1 MRFIEVC
8 ATSLFDVEQAVEG
21 GASRVE
27 LCSALE
33 LGGITPS
40 YGLIKQVLERCR
52 IKTNILI
59 RARGGDFVYTKE
71 EIDTMIEDIRMCKR
85 LGVNGV
91 VIGALTS
98 DGDIDIEAV
107 RRMVDAAKPELEV
120 TFHRAFDRAGN
131 PHEALEQIISLG
143 CDTLLTSGQQEESA
157 EYGVKLLAELV
168 KQSNSRITI
177 MPGKGVRTSNIDYI
191 EKISGATQFHST
203 ARSAKY
209 SNIHTDKEIVAQM
222 SHKSLK

>member
-71 EIDTMIEDIRMCKR
+71 EIDTMIEDIHLCKR
-85 LGVNGV
+85 MGVNGV

-120 TFHRAFDRAGN
+120 TFHRAFDRASN

-157 EYGVKLLAELV
+157 EYGVGLLAELV
-168 KQSNSRITI
+168 KQSNGRITI
-177 MPGKGVRTSNIDYI
+177 MPGKGVRTSNINYI

-203 ARSAKY
+203 ASSAKY

-222 SHKSLK
+222 SYKSLK

>member
-8 ATSLFDVEQAVEG
+8 ATSLFDVEQAIDG

-40 YGLIKQVLERCR
+40 YGTIKQVLQNCN

-59 RARGGDFVYTKE
+59 RARGGDFVYGKDE
-71 EIDTMIEDIRMCKR
+71 VELMVEDIMLCKKM
-85 LGVNGV
+85 GVNGV
-91 VIGALTS
+91 VVGALTPE
-98 DGDIDIEAV
+98 GDIDIPAV
-107 RRMVDAAKPELEV
+107 KAMVEAAKPELEV
-120 TFHRAFDRAGN
+120 TFHRAFDRARN
-131 PHEALEQIISLG
+131 PLQALEQIIGLG

-157 EYGVKLLAELV
+157 EHGVGLLAELV
-168 KQSNSRITI
+168 KQSNGRIII

-203 ARSAKY
+203 ARSALY
-209 SNIHTDKEIVAQM
+209 NNQHTDKNVVAQ
-222 SHKSLK
+222 LAQLV

>member
-71 EIDTMIEDIRMCKR
+71 EIDTMIEDIHLCKR
-85 LGVNGV
+85 MGVNGV
-91 VIGALTS
+91 VIGALTA

-209 SNIHTDKEIVAQM
+209 NNIHTDKEIVAQM

>member
-71 EIDTMIEDIRMCKR
+71 EIDTMIEDIHLCKR
-85 LGVNGV
+85 MGVNGV

-120 TFHRAFDRAGN
+120 TFHRAFDRASN

-157 EYGVKLLAELV
+157 EYGVGLLAELV
-168 KQSNSRITI
+168 KQSNGRITI
-177 MPGKGVRTSNIDYI
+177 MPGKGGKDEQYRLYRKDKRSNTVPFNSALR
-191 EKISGATQFHST
+191 KIQQYTHGQGDSCP
-203 ARSAKY
+203 
-209 SNIHTDKEIVAQM
+209 DVA
-222 SHKSLK
+222 

>member
-40 YGLIKQVLERCR
+40 YGLIKQVLQRCR

-71 EIDTMIEDIRMCKR
+71 EIDTMIEDIHLCKR
-85 LGVNGV
+85 MGVNGV

-120 TFHRAFDRAGN
+120 TFRRAFDRASN
-131 PHEALEQIISLG
+131 PHGALEQIISLG
-143 CDTLLTSGQQEESA
+143 CDTLPTSGQQEESA
-157 EYGVKLLAELV
+157 EYGVGLLAELV
-168 KQSNSRITI
+168 NQSNGRITI